1 MLKTTTLKCSPT
13 DWIDVVY
20 VTEDTNPDAK
30 TVLELLE
37 EKLKATLEK
46 IAKTEADLIEHRAHG
61 DHASARKAA
70 NRVAR
75 YRRDVK
81 DYRHALPIKR

>member
-1 MLKTTTLKCSPT
+1 MLKTTTIKCNPY
-13 DWIDVVY
+13 DWLDVVHI
-20 VTEDTNPDAK
+20 TIDTNPDAK
-30 TVLELLE
+30 TDRQLLE
-37 EKLKATLEK
+37 EKLEATLEK